1 MSTHKNRLRL
11 CALCC
16 ALLLC
21 FCACGKI
28 GGSSELSSS
37 EISEPL
43 HSRPY
48 YTEIEG
54 SGKDRWLLL
63 FYVNAAEAEEFAL
76 ASHALSQLLGASLS
90 QRITIVV
97 QTYGAES
104 WQGEFMS
111 GLSDRILI
119 TDDGIQTASYDGS
132 AEPGSAAMLA
142 DFASD
147 CLAEFP
153 EANRKAL
160 FLWGRNELY
169 AGDIAEALGDARLDF
184 IAFDTQPQTALED
197 AFLLRN
203 AADYLIASAGTYAVS
218 WNFSHLL
225 KALDKNT
232 SYLSKDIARLLAEG
246 VLADDIFTVTA
257 TLPSLYCVDLTR
269 MKQVCSRV
277 GALLGEAAEAIAA
290 GKFSGVALARAA
302 AALDDSRVDAGAFAR
317 SLNLPASAEAEQAL
331 QSCLSYA
338 SAEEV
343 SLSLYLPISAEADAQ
358 FTDVLARYAAD
369 GLDYTAFLPAY
380 LTAAACADGTGS
392 DAAWFQGSLA
402 AGYLQD
408 SSAFAFPPEKVTL
421 TLQDGNFLFP
431 LDVADAGKIDSLRL
445 LTFADTGEHLLLLG
459 NAPISRQDAQGN
471 YIAAEGRDE
480 WLCING
486 QPVCSYGYMG
496 ADGTEHFLV
505 PCLRDQTPVTLLL
518 ANGAVST
525 SLVSMGVFTRTQ
537 AIDTGDILSF
547 SYPMYSYE
555 GEYLGESSYGYK
567 IAVATDLRVSSE
579 AVDIGDLLICCSLKD
594 ISGHTYRSE
603 LLNLRTALM
612 NSSS

>member
-1 MSTHKNRLRL
+1 MFTHKIRLRL

-16 ALLLC
+16 VLLLC

-37 EISEPL
+37 TISEPL

-63 FYVNAAEAEEFAL
+63 FYINAAEAEEYAL
-76 ASHALSQLLGASLS
+76 ASYALSQLLGASLS
-90 QRITIVV
+90 DRITIVV
-97 QTYGAES
+97 QTYGTQS
-104 WQGEFMS
+104 WQGEFMD

-119 TDDGIQTASYDGS
+119 TADGIRTASYSGS
-132 AEPGSAAMLA
+132 AEPGSAQMLA

-147 CLAEFP
+147 CLREFP
-153 EANRKAL
+153 DANRKAL
-160 FLWGRNELY
+160 FFWGRNELY
-169 AGDIAEALGDARLDF
+169 AGDIAYALGDARLDF

-197 AFLLRN
+197 AFLLQD

-225 KALDKNT
+225 EALDKNT

-246 VLADDIFTVTA
+246 VLSDDIFSA
-257 TLPSLYCVDLTR
+257 TGTRPALYCADLTR
-269 MKQVCSRV
+269 IDQVCSRIS
-277 GALLGEAAEAIAA
+277 ALLAEAEAAIAE

-302 AALDDSRVDAGAFAR
+302 AAQDDCRVSAQTFAR
-317 SLNLPASAEAEQAL
+317 SLNLPASAEACEAL
-331 QSCLSYA
+331 AGCLAYT
-338 SAEEV
+338 SAEDI
-343 SLSLYLPISAEADAQ
+343 SLSLYLPISAGADED
-358 FTDVLARYAAD
+358 FPEVLARYVAD
-369 GLDYTAFLPAY
+369 GLDYTTFLPAY

-392 DAAWFQGSLA
+392 DAPWFQGSLA

-408 SSAFAFPPEKVTL
+408 SSDFAFPAEKVAL
-421 TLQDGNFLFP
+421 TLQDGRFLFL
-431 LDVADAGKIDSLRL
+431 LDAADAGKIDSLRL

-459 NAPISRQDAQGN
+459 NAPIFQQDAQGN
-471 YIAAEGRDE
+471 FIAAEGQDT

-486 QPVCSYGYMG
+486 QPVCSYGYTG
-496 ADGTEHFLV
+496 ADDAEHFLV
-505 PCLRDQTPVTLLL
+505 PCQRGQTPVTLLL
-518 ANGAVST
+518 SDGKVTT

-537 AIDTGDILSF
+537 QIGVGDILSF

-567 IAVATDLRVSSE
+567 IAVSGDLRVSDE
-579 AVDIGDLLICCSLKD
+579 AVDIGDLLICCTLKD
-594 ISGHTYRSE
+594 ISGHTYRSQMI
-603 LLNLRTALM
+603 NLRTALM
-612 NSSS
+612 DS